1 MKLKLAAAAVFAA
14 FSTTASAATIGFGF
28 NAGPVTEIFDPNNS
42 GAFAGFVVGED
53 LFVEFE
59 IESTTA
65 DSKATAGSSSFFDP
79 SGRITVTGLT
89 TGTTL
94 VMNPGVEIQFDDN
107 TEFELDSR
115 TILPYDDTEDGY
127 FLDGDIDL
135 VQLPQL
141 VSDPDNLSLSIT
153 ELEAKLVNDIFRGFL
168 NGKDLQALIVFFIAG
183 DGKSFE
189 EASLKFGPVPTD
201 PTPVPAPA
209 AAPLMLAG
217 LGAIAM
223 LRRRRRMAGGQRRLQ
238 IEP

>member
-1 MKLKLAAAAVFAA
+1 MKFKLAAAAVLAA

-28 NAGPVTEIFDPNNS
+28 NAGPVIEIDDPNNS
-42 GAFAGFVVGED
+42 GAFAGFIVGED
-53 LFVEFE
+53 LFVEFA

-65 DSKATAGSSSFFDP
+65 DSRAAAGSSSFFDA
-79 SGRITVTGLT
+79 SGRITVRGLT

-107 TEFELDSR
+107 TEFELDSG
-115 TILPYDDTEDGY
+115 TIPYDDTEDGY

-168 NGKDLQALIVFFIAG
+168 NGTDNRALIVFFIAG
-183 DGKSFE
+183 DGKRFE
-189 EASLKFGPVPTD
+189 EASLGFGPVPTD
-201 PTPVPAPA
+201 LTPVPIPA

-223 LRRRRRMAGGQRRLQ
+223 LRRRCKADNRGA
-238 IEP
+238 IVS

>member
-1 MKLKLAAAAVFAA
+1 MKFTLAAAAVFAA

-28 NAGPVTEIFDPNNS
+28 NAGPITSINDANKS

-65 DSKATAGSSSFFDP
+65 DSKAAAGSSSFFDA
-79 SGRITVTGLT
+79 SGRITVRGLT

-94 VMNPGVEIQFDDN
+94 VMKPGVEVQFDDN
-107 TEFELDSR
+107 TEFELDAG
-115 TILPYDDTEDGY
+115 IIAGDDTYNGY
-127 FLDGDIDL
+127 LLEFDIDL
-135 VQLPQL
+135 VQRPQL

-153 ELEAKLVNDIFRGFL
+153 ELEAKLVNDIFRGFT
-168 NGKDLQALIVFFIAG
+168 NGTDNQAAINFFIAG
-183 DGKSFE
+183 DGSISP
-189 EASLKFGPVPTD
+189 EASLEFGPVPAD
-201 PTPVPAPA
+201 PTPVPLPA

-223 LRRRRRMAGGQRRLQ
+223 LRRRWRST
-238 IEP
+238 

>member
-107 TEFELDSR
+107 TEFELDAG
-115 TILPYDDTEDGY
+115 IIAGDDTYNGY
-127 FLDGDIDL
+127 LLEFDTDL

-141 VSDPDNLSLSIT
+141 VSDPDNLSLSIA
-153 ELEAKLVNDIFRGFL
+153 ELKAKLVNDIFRGFT
-168 NGKDLQALIVFFIAG
+168 NGADLKATINFFIAG
-183 DGKSFE
+183 DGDMSPAAALE
-189 EASLKFGPVPTD
+189 FGPVPTD
-201 PTPVPAPA
+201 PTPVPVPA
-209 AAPLMLAG
+209 AAPLFAAG
-217 LGAIAM
+217 LGLIA
-223 LRRRRRMAGGQRRLQ
+223 LIRRRQRMAKVQGC
-238 IEP
+238 P